1 MNEEVQNITP
11 DNDIEV
17 KILDDQ
23 PKEQEDVSLV
33 QPEENQPQESAS
45 DVNEELQ
52 SLKSELAELKKE
64 PYSSRVKNRISKEVS
79 KRKVLEDQNKA
90 LEERLAKLESNAQEQ
105 NKNVLQNTYQKVSQE
120 LKEAIEGGNTEKQ
133 VELMDQMAEVRSKI
147 QTNQQPV
154 KEETKSQTPEVQVP
168 EIAQKWIGKNSHW
181 WNKPGFNAATQMSY
195 AIDKDLTE
203 EGFDINDPEYYT
215 EMDKRMSKV
224 YPDLVKT
231 EENAVNETKK
241 DVESKPRVQSPV
253 AGVSR
258 SNQGSAKSVRLTSDD
273 LQNAVRFG
281 IDINDQSALKRY
293 AKELANYTGNKGA

>member
-45 DVNEELQ
+45 NVNEELQ

>member
-45 DVNEELQ
+45 DVNEELK

-253 AGVSR
+253 AG
-258 SNQGSAKSVRLTSDD
+258 SAKSVRLTSDD

>member
-11 DNDIEV
+11 NNDIEV

-33 QPEENQPQESAS
+33 QPEENQPQESAP
-45 DVNEELQ
+45 DVNEELK
-52 SLKSELAELKKE
+52 SLKNELAELKKE
-64 PYSSRVKNRISKEVS
+64 PYSARVKNRIAKEVS
-79 KRKVLEDQNKA
+79 KRKVVEDQNKA

-147 QTNQQPV
+147 QTTQQPI
-154 KEETKSQTPEVQVP
+154 KEEAKSQTPEVQVP

-203 EGFDINDPEYYT
+203 EGFDIHDPEYYA

>member
-45 DVNEELQ
+45 DVNEELK

>member
-154 KEETKSQTPEVQVP
+154 KEENKSQTPEVQVP

-203 EGFDINDPEYYT
+203 EGFDINDPDYYT

>member
-11 DNDIEV
+11 NNDIEV

-45 DVNEELQ
+45 DVNEELK
-52 SLKSELAELKKE
+52 SLKNELAELKKE
-64 PYSSRVKNRISKEVS
+64 PYSARVKNRIAKEVS
-79 KRKVLEDQNKA
+79 KRKVVEDQNKA

-105 NKNVLQNTYQKVSQE
+105 NKNVIQNTYQKVSQE

-147 QTNQQPV
+147 QTTQQPV
-154 KEETKSQTPEVQVP
+154 KEEAKSQTPEVQVP

-203 EGFDINDPEYYT
+203 EGFDIHDPEYYA

>member
-11 DNDIEV
+11 NNDIEV

-45 DVNEELQ
+45 DVNEELK
-52 SLKSELAELKKE
+52 SLKNELAELKKE
-64 PYSSRVKNRISKEVS
+64 PYSARVKNRIAKEVS
-79 KRKVLEDQNKA
+79 KRKVVEDQNKA

-147 QTNQQPV
+147 QTTQQPV
-154 KEETKSQTPEVQVP
+154 KEEAKSQTPEVQVP

-203 EGFDINDPEYYT
+203 EGFDIHDPEYYA

>member
-52 SLKSELAELKKE
+52 SLKNELAELKKE

>member
-1 MNEEVQNITP
+1 
-11 DNDIEV
+11 
-17 KILDDQ
+17 
-23 PKEQEDVSLV
+23 
-33 QPEENQPQESAS
+33 
-45 DVNEELQ
+45 
-52 SLKSELAELKKE
+52 
-64 PYSSRVKNRISKEVS
+64 
-79 KRKVLEDQNKA
+79 
-90 LEERLAKLESNAQEQ
+90 
-105 NKNVLQNTYQKVSQE
+105 
-120 LKEAIEGGNTEKQ
+120 
-133 VELMDQMAEVRSKI
+133 
-147 QTNQQPV
+147 
-154 KEETKSQTPEVQVP
+154 
-168 EIAQKWIGKNSHW
+168 
-181 WNKPGFNAATQMSY
+181 MSY

>member
-154 KEETKSQTPEVQVP
+154 KEEIKSQTPEVQVP

>member
-52 SLKSELAELKKE
+52 SLKNELAELKKE

-203 EGFDINDPEYYT
+203 EGFDINDPDYYT

>member
-90 LEERLAKLESNAQEQ
+90 LENRLAKLESNAQEQ

>member
-90 LEERLAKLESNAQEQ
+90 LEDRLAKLESNAQEQ

-203 EGFDINDPEYYT
+203 EGFDI
-215 EMDKRMSKV
+215 KV
-224 YPDLVKT
+224 
-231 EENAVNETKK
+231 
-241 DVESKPRVQSPV
+241 
-253 AGVSR
+253 
-258 SNQGSAKSVRLTSDD
+258 
-273 LQNAVRFG
+273 
-281 IDINDQSALKRY
+281 
-293 AKELANYTGNKGA
+293 